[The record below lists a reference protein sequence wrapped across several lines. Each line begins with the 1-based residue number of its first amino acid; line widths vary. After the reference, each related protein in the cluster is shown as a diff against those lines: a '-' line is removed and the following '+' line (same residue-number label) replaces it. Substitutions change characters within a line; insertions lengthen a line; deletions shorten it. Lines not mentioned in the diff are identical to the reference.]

1 MNIAQFKKFANEL
14 ADEAREIASMYF
26 RQPLD
31 IESKS
36 DNSPVSIADTSI
48 EKKLRDSINSV
59 FPDHGVLGEE
69 YERKHSDSEF
79 LWVIDP
85 IDGTKSFVTGHPTFG
100 CLIAL
105 LHHNRPVLGIIEM
118 PALKERWIGIDNDGA
133 FFNGDKIQASMT
145 QTLEAGITACTGV
158 DFFNAAE
165 LPIYNHLSKQG
176 KFRMFGGDCYNYGLL
191 ASGFVDVVMES
202 DLKPFDYMA
211 LVPVIENAGGVMTDW
226 HGEAL
231 TLNSSGQVLACA
243 NKDLHQ
249 QCLSE
254 IKLAAKANN

>member
-1 MNIAQFKKFANEL
+1 MDIGYYRGFANEL
-14 ADEAREIASMYF
+14 ADQARQIALAYF
-26 RQPLD
+26 RKPLD

-36 DNSPVSIADTSI
+36 DNTPVSIADTSI
-48 EKKLRDSINSV
+48 ESTLRDMINDV
-59 FPDHGVLGEE
+59 YPDHGILGEE
-69 YERKHSDSEF
+69 YERQQSNSEF

-105 LHHNRPVLGIIEM
+105 LHNDRPVLGIIEM
-118 PALKERWIGIDNDGA
+118 PALNERWVGIENEPVY
-133 FFNGDKIQASMT
+133 FNASKAT
-145 QTLEAGITACTGV
+145 TSTNKTLSDSVTACTGV
-158 DFFNAAE
+158 DFFNASE
-165 LPIYNHLSKQG
+165 LPVYNHISRQG

-211 LVPVIENAGGVMTDW
+211 LVPVIENAGGVITDW
-226 HGEAL
+226 QGNPL
-231 TLNSSGQVLACA
+231 TLESSGQILASA
-243 NKDLHQ
+243 NADLHQ

-254 IKLAAKANN
+254 IKNYTKP

>member
-1 MNIAQFKKFANEL
+1 MDTEKLESLANHL
-14 ADEAREIASMYF
+14 ADQARDIALNYF

-36 DNSPVSIADTSI
+36 DNTPVSIADTSI
-48 EKKLRDSINSV
+48 EKTLRDTINSV

-69 YERKHSDSEF
+69 YETKHTNSDY

-105 LHHNRPVLGIIEM
+105 LHHNSPILGIIEM
-118 PALKERWIGIDNDGA
+118 PALTERWVATENKFA
-133 FFNGDKIQASMT
+133 YLNGSRVQTSKT
-145 QTLEAGITACTGV
+145 QTLAHGVTACTGV
-158 DFFNAAE
+158 DFFNSDE
-165 LPIYNHLSKQG
+165 LPIFNYLSKQG

-191 ASGFVDVVMES
+191 ASGHIDVVMES

-211 LVPVIENAGGVMTDW
+211 LIPVIENAGGIVTDW
-226 HGEAL
+226 QGEKL
-231 TLNSSGQVLACA
+231 TLDSSGQVLACA
-243 NKDLHQ
+243 NVSLHQ
-249 QCLSE
+249 QCLNE
-254 IKLAAKANN
+254 IKKARQQ